1 MQSRDFNEL
10 AGRIEGLGRAVM
22 HLVAEMER
30 IGALDG
36 PAFADQLRGAVVV
49 LGPKPH
55 PVMVAAKVT
64 LKEVANALDEARR
77 WRAYRRQIIDAQRDK
92 AAQAAPPKE
101 TTRQRRA
108 G

>member
-49 LGPKPH
+49 LGPKLH
-55 PVMVAAKVT
+55 PGDGGGESDPEGSGERSGRGPTVAG
-64 LKEVANALDEARR
+64 LP
-77 WRAYRRQIIDAQRDK
+77 
-92 AAQAAPPKE
+92 APDH
-101 TTRQRRA
+101 
-108 G
+108 